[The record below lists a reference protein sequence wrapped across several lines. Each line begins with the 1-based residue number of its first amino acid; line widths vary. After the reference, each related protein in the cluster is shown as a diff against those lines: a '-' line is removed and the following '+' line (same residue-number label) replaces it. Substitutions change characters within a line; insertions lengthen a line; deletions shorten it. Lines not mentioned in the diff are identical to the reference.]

1 VIRKHVIVHGT
12 VQGVGFRYWTRA
24 EAQRLGVCGWVRNRL
39 DGTVEAELEGTSAD
53 VDALMDWL
61 EHGPDY
67 ASVSSV
73 DSKDIELQGDAEFIV
88 L

>member
-24 EAQRLGVCGWVRNRL
+24 EAQRLGVRGWVRNRL
-39 DGTVEAELEGTSAD
+39 DGTVEAELEGSRAH
-53 VDALMDWL
+53 VDAMMDWL
-61 EHGPDY
+61 QHGPDY
-67 ASVSSV
+67 ASVSGIDAV
-73 DSKDIELQGDAEFIV
+73 DIDPQGDAEFIV